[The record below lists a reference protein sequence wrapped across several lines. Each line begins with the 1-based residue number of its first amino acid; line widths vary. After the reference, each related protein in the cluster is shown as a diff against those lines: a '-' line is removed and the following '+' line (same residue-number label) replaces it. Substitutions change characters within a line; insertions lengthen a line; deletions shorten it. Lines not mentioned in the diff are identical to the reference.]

1 MINYDIVD
9 FWLRNGFHLCILF
22 HWKIDPLNSSN
33 ARIINFLRDFISKL
47 GDDQSPDT
55 QNTISS
61 RKSSEHTLIRDSNG
75 NVLHPHMLT
84 LSGYNNYCKDLGRFV
99 LCSWRAH
106 YRVLNFLLQRAAI
119 SKTINDL
126 RVFWFSTR
134 SPSSLF
140 SYNIHSVYQQK
151 NKFKIKFHPGLH
163 PQYHHDRFAMKIL
176 KLPITTT
183 MRVCSKE
190 VYTGPKLMMSYGTRT
205 NKVCKL

>member
-1 MINYDIVD
+1 VINYDIVD

-55 QNTISS
+55 QNTSSS

-75 NVLHPHMLT
+75 NVLHPHTLT

-126 RVFWFSTR
+126 RVFWFSTC
-134 SPSSLF
+134 SPSSLC
-140 SYNIHSVYQQK
+140 SYNIHSVYQRKKKLK
-151 NKFKIKFHPGLH
+151 NKIPPRSSSTVPPRPFCYENFETTHYHDHAGMFKRSLYWTKTDDVLWD
-163 PQYHHDRFAMKIL
+163 Q
-176 KLPITTT
+176 
-183 MRVCSKE
+183 
-190 VYTGPKLMMSYGTRT
+190 
-205 NKVCKL
+205 NQ